1 MLPGSQ
7 TGRSSYLEEGKR
19 HAHAREAEVDRHQ
32 VIWIQALPED
42 MLEQKVE
49 LITKAL
55 ELGKGKILNKN
66 SRYTFATAHVHGHIS
81 MEGSTDIRRKRN

>member
-1 MLPGSQ
+1 
-7 TGRSSYLEEGKR
+7 
-19 HAHAREAEVDRHQ
+19 
-32 VIWIQALPED
+32 
-42 MLEQKVE
+42 VE
-49 LITKAL
+49 LIALTKAL